1 MGFFSSETEEEKQF
15 KGLIKAIK
23 SSNKLD
29 VEMIQFLVNY
39 LEDVRDKRRNNDFYE
54 YEFLERIVLEL
65 TDSEFSYIEDFKSHF
80 EEIVEI
86 IKFLLPEG
94 LSSNDYQSIKNMIIN
109 NLVGADGLIEKG
121 LFDKNLY
128 SVFASR
134 HDYMFIMNLLA
145 DIDNMPCSY
154 QDVFNY
160 VCEVAPWTPNQDI
173 LRNEVVSCINGLK
186 GVVGSTDEYFKTRIE
201 EAKKRVGVYPVD
213 EKTLALIASEAE
225 KAQGLIAKLDN
236 MQRRVDKFKETID
249 TSVKSGK
256 KEVSDL
262 IRDGKK
268 EIGEYSVQSVKEMQ
282 EAINT
287 AKVDIIKQ
295 LDEYLISLETA
306 LKQSSDKVF
315 NQVLLDTQE
324 KIRQIRVAAEGLTST
339 TSTELLRIQQAS
351 QDSVDKLR
359 NYVENEPALQELIKG
374 VELDEGLKEAIL
386 QFSSLSTGAMSGAVV
401 APTKAGILIPGNERM
416 VVPANPN
423 VVIPE
428 NVENIG
434 ILPAFDESIPF
445 DVRIEKILAE
455 KRRREEA
462 GEIFHEMTE
471 EVIRC
476 VIEGD
481 WVYLWGPSGCGK
493 SYSIKQIASLIGIEM
508 ISNGKITDKYSIM
521 AYNDPHGNFR
531 ATQSFVALTY
541 GKMLSLDE
549 FDNGNPDTQVVLNEL
564 YSGLLDVLEDSS
576 KPRYVTFA
584 EDMTVPIHPNFRMIS
599 AGNTSGEGEN
609 AIFSSRGKID
619 ESVQERMTPKR
630 FNYDNRVEQRIFGE
644 YESWY
649 NLFVNFRS
657 ICDAYAKK
665 EGLDTP
671 PGIVTT
677 RDAAAITKY
686 IRHNS
691 KSIDQVIREKFV
703 QTKSDSYLKFIIK
716 QTKEMYGLSDIS
728 EELTDYQQLSEVP
741 SEELGKRLIL
751 ACDDAI
757 KNGRK

>member
-1 MGFFSSETEEEKQF
+1 MGFFSSDTEEEKQF
-15 KGLIKAIK
+15 KVLIKAIK

-39 LEDVRDKRRNNDFYE
+39 LEDVRFKRRNNDFYE
-54 YEFLERIVLEL
+54 YDFLEKILLEL
-65 TDSEFSYIEDFKSHF
+65 VDSEFSYVEDFKSHF
-80 EEIVEI
+80 EVLVDTV
-86 IKFLLPEG
+86 KFLLPEG
-94 LSSNDYQSIKNMIIN
+94 LSSNDYQSIKNMIVN
-109 NLVGADGLIEKG
+109 NLVGVDGLIEKG

-128 SVFASR
+128 SIFGSR
-134 HDYMFIMNLLA
+134 HDYMFVMNLLA
-145 DIDNMPCSY
+145 DIDDMPCSY

-160 VCEVAPWTPNQDI
+160 ICEVAPWAPNQDV

-186 GVVGSTDEYFKTRIE
+186 GVVGNTDEYFMARIE
-201 EAKKRVGVYPVD
+201 EAKKRVGVYSVD

-236 MQRRVDKFKETID
+236 MQKRVDKFKEVID

-282 EAINT
+282 EAIDI
-287 AKVDIIKQ
+287 AKLDIIKQ
-295 LDEYLISLETA
+295 LDQYLISLENT

-351 QDSVDKLR
+351 QDSVDRLR
-359 NYVENEPALQELIKG
+359 NYVENEPALQDLLKS

-386 QFSSLSTGAMSGAVV
+386 QLGSLQVGAMSGAVV
-401 APTKAGILIPGNERM
+401 APTKSGILIPGHDRV

-428 NVENIG
+428 STESIG

-445 DVRIEKILAE
+445 DIRLERILAE
-455 KRRREEA
+455 KRRREEN
-462 GEIFHEMTE
+462 GEIFHEMTDE
-471 EVIRC
+471 IIRC

-481 WVYLWGPSGCGK
+481 WPYLWGPSGCGK
-493 SYSIKQIASLIGIEM
+493 SYLMKQVCDLIGIEM
-508 ISNGKITDKYSIM
+508 VDNGKITDKYSIM

-531 ATQSFVALTY
+531 ATQAFVAVAY
-541 GKMLSLDE
+541 GKMLKLDE
-549 FDNGNPDTQVVLNEL
+549 FDNGNPDTQVVLNEI
-564 YSGLLDVLEDSS
+564 YSGLLDVLE
-576 KPRYVTFA
+576 KPEVPRYVTFA

-619 ESVQERMTPKR
+619 ESVQERMTPKKV
-630 FNYDNRVEQRIFGE
+630 NYDNRVEQRIFGE
-644 YESWY
+644 YEAWY
-649 NLFVNFRS
+649 KLFVNFRS

-677 RDAAAITKY
+677 RDAVAITKY
-686 IRHNS
+686 IKHNS
-691 KSIDQVIREKFV
+691 KSIDQIMREKFV
-703 QTKSDSYLKFIIK
+703 QTKSDSYLNFIIMK
-716 QTKEMYGLSDIS
+716 AKEMYGLSDIS
-728 EELTDYQQLSEVP
+728 EDLTDYQQLSEVP
-741 SEELGKRLIL
+741 SEELGKRLVL
-751 ACDDAI
+751 ACNSAV
-757 KNGRK
+757 KSGRK